1 MNKKLII
8 EELKR
13 IVRDTQDVLVVVEG
27 KNDKYAVLNLGYRRV
42 ICLNKP
48 LFEIIEGLE
57 SEKEVIILTDLD
69 RKGRE
74 LYHILKSGLERR
86 GVRVLEKPRKIIK
99 RLGYTHIEGINID
112 EDNF

>member
-1 MNKKLII
+1 MKIRVVIKRPFGNI
-8 EELKR
+8 EL
-13 IVRDTQDVLVVVEG
+13 EG
-27 KNDKYAVLNLGYRRV
+27 ESLD
-42 ICLNKP
+42 
-48 LFEIIEGLE
+48 EIIEGLE